1 MKELAS
7 LHLGHFGI
15 PEDLIGIVILDVSA
29 VELGGLAGGVVQ
41 VIITSGFFF
50 TL

>member
-7 LHLGHFGI
+7 LRLGHFGI

-29 VELGGLAGGVVQ
+29 VELRGLAWSVVQ
-41 VIITSGFFF
+41 VIITARFFF